1 MDYCVLVPINV
12 RRLYSPGS
20 VIITVISYRGHIN
33 TL

>member
-12 RRLYSPGS
+12 RRLYSPS